1 MCPKSARFASSTRAR
16 EIPCRLDFRR
26 AFPNDRTM
34 LSIERRF
41 HLKTK
46 ADEKALADVHDSL
59 NAHRAGLVIA
69 LADSETMLLLCK
81 HIADTIGIEAID
93 GLGVID
99 WFNRE
104 KIRRLQKVLED
115 IETTSPSLAATLSE
129 SIDRVKREHGIAD
142 PDDHL
147 GGFA

>member
-1 MCPKSARFASSTRAR
+1 
-16 EIPCRLDFRR
+16 
-26 AFPNDRTM
+26 M

-59 NAHRAGLVIA
+59 NSHRAGLVIA

-81 HIADTIGIEAID
+81 RISDSIGIEAID
-93 GLGVID
+93 GLSVID

-104 KIRRLQKVLED
+104 KVRRLQKALED
-115 IETTSPSLAATLSE
+115 IETTSPSLAAMLSE
-129 SIDRVKREHGIAD
+129 TIDRVKREHGIAD

-147 GGFA
+147 G